1 MQRIQRELMAL
12 RDKPADLLPFW
23 KKLQT
28 RRTSFND
35 LLGAA
40 RRNDIAGFNKAI
52 EEVCSY

>member
-1 MQRIQRELMAL
+1 MAL

-52 EEVCSY
+52 EEVCSF